1 MNEKKIASVILET
14 NIDKLLDYK
23 IPENLQNKLHIGNL
37 VEVPIRGVL
46 KKGYIYDLKDK
57 SDVSKVL
64 DIKRLVLKEA
74 LSKNLLKLAIWMSK
88 YYITSLSKVLKVI
101 IPSSIRNE
109 VTIKSKIYLSA
120 NKTKKE
126 LLELISKS
134 LKKHPKQANILSEFL
149 KIKKG
154 IFLSDFLKN
163 ENITKSPIDILIKKN
178 ILKAKKIDVDEDDF
192 LLNQSFF
199 YTKEKKLNIE
209 QQNALDKIKDSLS
222 KNIFQTH
229 LIHGVTGSGKT
240 EVYLQAIQTA
250 LNQKKSVIMLLPEIA
265 LTYQTIIRFKERFKE
280 KIAIIHHKKSSG
292 EKSKAFKEMIDEKI
306 NIVIGA
312 RSAVFAPLKNLGLI
326 IVDEEHD
333 TSYKQTDEM
342 PTYNAK
348 HIAIKRAQIEN
359 AAVVLA
365 SATPSI
371 ESYYN
376 AINNKYILSA
386 LKNRIG
392 NAALPKIELVDM
404 KNEINK
410 KTSYLYFS
418 QKLLDGIKKRYENG
432 EQTLIFLNRRGYH
445 TNLYCQN
452 CNFTFKCSHC
462 DVSLTYHK
470 NIDQLS
476 CHLCNFNKKKPII
489 CPSCNEKNFIKYK
502 GFGTEH
508 VEVYL
513 KYIFPFIKTL
523 RLDRDTTSTKNSFE
537 NILKDFKS
545 SKADVLIGTQMIVKG
560 LHFPS
565 VTLVGVL
572 NTDSALNIA
581 DFRSSEYVFSL
592 LTQVSGRSGRESI
605 LGEVIIQTNNPFNE
619 TIRFALNQDYSSFYK
634 KEIEV
639 RKIFDYPPFTQ
650 MVKII
655 FSSHDENIAKDKSK
669 EFREK
674 LLENLSKDY
683 VIYPAM
689 PCSII
694 KAKDIYSYQIL
705 LRFTN
710 LSFLLDVLNKINKS
724 FNKINKLSILIDI
737 DPIYT

>member
-1 MNEKKIASVILET
+1 MNDKKIASVILET
-14 NIDKLLDYK
+14 NIDKPLDYK
-23 IPENLQNKLHIGNL
+23 IPENLQNKVNIGNL
-37 VEVPIRGVL
+37 VEVPIRGIF
-46 KKGYIYDLKDK
+46 KKAYIYDLKDK
-57 SDVSKVL
+57 SDVNKIL
-64 DIKRLVLKEA
+64 PIKRLILKEA
-74 LSKNLLKLAIWMSK
+74 LSKQLLELAVWMSK
-88 YYITSLSKVLKVI
+88 YYSCNLSKVLKLM
-101 IPSSIRNE
+101 IPSAIRDE
-109 VTIKSKIYLSA
+109 VDIKSKIYLSV
-120 NKTKKE
+120 NKSKKE
-126 LLELISKS
+126 LLEIISKT
-134 LKKHPKQANILSEFL
+134 LKKSPKQAFVLTEFL

-154 IFLSDFLKN
+154 IFLQDFLKN
-163 ENITKSPIDILIKKN
+163 KNITKSPIDTLIKKN
-178 ILKAKKIDVDEDDF
+178 ILKAIKIDVDEDDF

-209 QQNALDKIKDSLS
+209 QQIALDKIKFSLS
-222 KNIFQTH
+222 QNIFQTH

-240 EVYLQAIQTA
+240 EVYLQAIQKA
-250 LNQKKSVIMLLPEIA
+250 LDQKKSVIMLLPEVS

-280 KIAIIHHKKSSG
+280 KIAIIHHKKSKG
-292 EKSKAFKEMIDEKI
+292 EKSKAFKEMIDANI

-312 RSAVFAPLKNLGLI
+312 RSAVFSPLKNLGLI

-333 TSYKQTDEM
+333 TSYKQVDEM

-359 AAVVLA
+359 ITVVLA

-371 ESYYN
+371 ESYYK
-376 AINNKYILSA
+376 ALNNKYILST
-386 LKNRIG
+386 LNNRIA
-392 NAALPKIELVDM
+392 NATLPKIEIVDM

-432 EQTLIFLNRRGYH
+432 EQTLLFLNRRGYH

-452 CNFTFKCSHC
+452 CNFTFKCNHC
-462 DVSLTYHK
+462 DVTLTYHK
-470 NIDQLS
+470 RNDHLS
-476 CHLCNFNKKKPII
+476 CHLCNFTKRKPNI
-489 CPSCNEKNFIKYK
+489 CPSCNGRDYIKYK

-508 VEVYL
+508 VEAYL
-513 KYIFPFIKTL
+513 KYIFPFLKTL
-523 RLDRDTTSTKNSFE
+523 RLDRDTTSKKNSYE
-537 NILKDFKS
+537 NILKEFKS

-560 LHFPS
+560 HHFPS
-565 VTLVGVL
+565 VSLVGVL

-592 LTQVSGRSGRESI
+592 LTQVSGRAGRESI
-605 LGEVIIQTNNPFNE
+605 LGEVIIQTNNPFNQ
-619 TIRFALNQDYSSFYK
+619 TIKLSLNQDYLSFYK

-650 MVKII
+650 MAKII
-655 FSSHDENIAKDKSK
+655 FSSSNEEIVKEKAK

-689 PCSII
+689 PTHIT

-705 LRFTN
+705 LRFKN
-710 LSFLLDVLNKINKS
+710 LSFLLDIIKKINQS
-724 FNKINKLSILIDI
+724 FKKINKLSILIDI